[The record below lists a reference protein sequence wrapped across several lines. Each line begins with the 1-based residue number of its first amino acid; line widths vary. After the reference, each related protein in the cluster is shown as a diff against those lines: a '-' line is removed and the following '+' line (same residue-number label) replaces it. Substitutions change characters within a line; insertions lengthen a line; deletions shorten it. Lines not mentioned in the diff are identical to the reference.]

1 VIELIALA
9 MTRVGLASALT
20 PGIDKKWRPVDT
32 NQSTTI
38 KL

>member
-20 PGIDKKWRPVDT
+20 PASIKNGGQLIQI
-32 NQSTTI
+32 NQPP
-38 KL
+38 